1 MANFRPAAKPKPIEI
16 RKFLGINTS
25 VGETEIKLGE
35 AVHMRNFRI
44 TKNYKPQK
52 REGHNK
58 FIDYGNTKMTY
69 GAWAGTIGGKN
80 VLITINDG
88 KVYEYNFTTEVNTQI
103 GTITD
108 KECSIM
114 YFNGI
119 LYFMNG
125 TDYKQYNGTT
135 YQDVIPYAPIIS
147 IETPPTGGGT
157 AFEEINLLGGSK
169 WQYFVGNGVATA
181 YQLAETGLDATLLTI
196 TVDSVNKVETVDFTV
211 NRTTGVVTFGV
222 APINEADVRIL
233 YHKTNAGFKALI
245 TGHRFMTK
253 FGVSNETNLFIW
265 GNTAEQNVYRV
276 SGVLKPNYFP
286 ANSFYKESDDE
297 FAVTDLVP
305 QYDRLIIYKEDSTR
319 YTYAQSNPLYEAN
332 KGLNPYIFTSYPLN
346 DTVGNE
352 AFGQVQ
358 LIRNNPVSLKS
369 QSVWEWSNTQVKDER
384 NAEVVSDRV
393 KELLDIVD
401 ISTAKTFDYQ
411 SLKELWI
418 NIGSLVYI
426 WNYGNNT
433 WYVYDNVSANWF
445 LEYEGHVYYGS
456 QGAVEIVGRFTKG
469 VVTNN
474 GLNDNGVA
482 INSIIE
488 LGFTDFDSNNLTK
501 NSRRLWITIEPQA
514 RTSIVVNFETD
525 QDSLDETN
533 EQTIEYAFLD
543 FDDVDFDYFPFT
555 TNPNPQGERLKIRA
569 KKYQYIKF
577 IFENNQLNQGLT
589 LLSFLVQAET
599 ANYVK

>member
-25 VGETEIKLGE
+25 VGETEIELGE

-58 FIDYGNTKMTY
+58 FIDYANAKMTY

-88 KVYEYNFTTEVNTQI
+88 KVYEYVFTTEVNTQI

-169 WQYFVGNGVATA
+169 WQYFVGNGIATA
-181 YQLAETGLDATLLTI
+181 YKLAETGLDATLLTI
-196 TVDSVNKVETVDFTV
+196 TVDSVSKTEGPDFSV
-211 NRTTGVVTFGV
+211 NRTTGVVTFVV

-233 YHKTNAGFKALI
+233 YHKANAGFKALI

-305 QYDRLIIYKEDSTR
+305 QYDRLIIYKEDSAR

-426 WNYGNNT
+426 WNYGNDT
-433 WYVYDNVSANWF
+433 WYVFDNISANWF
-445 LEYEGHVYYGS
+445 LEYEGKVYYGS
-456 QGAVEIVGRFTKG
+456 IGSVETFEGF
-469 VVTNN
+469 
-474 GLNDNGVA
+474 NDNGLSVNA
-482 INSIIE
+482 SIE
-488 LGFTDFDSNNLTK
+488 LGFTDFDANNLLK
-501 NSRRLWITIEPQA
+501 NSRRLWITLEPQK
-514 RTSIVVNFETD
+514 RTSLIINYETD
-525 QDSLDETN
+525 QDLLDETN
-533 EQTIEYAFLD
+533 EQEVLYAFLD
-543 FDDVDFDYFPFT
+543 FNDIDFNFFPFT
-555 TNPNPQGERLKIRA
+555 TNPNPQGERIKIRA

-577 IFENNQLNQGLT
+577 IFENNKTNQGVT

>member
-25 VGETEIKLGE
+25 VGETEIELGE

-58 FIDYGNTKMTY
+58 FIDYANAKMTY

-135 YQDVIPYAPIIS
+135 YQDVIPYAPVIS

-169 WQYFVGNGVATA
+169 WQYFVGNGSATD

-211 NRTTGVVTFGV
+211 DRTTGVVTFGV

-233 YHKTNAGFKALI
+233 YHKANAGFKALI

-305 QYDRLIIYKEDSTR
+305 QYDRLIIYKEDSAR
-319 YTYAQSNPLYEAN
+319 YTYAQSNPLYDAN

-393 KELLDIVD
+393 KELLDIVG

-426 WNYGNNT
+426 WNYGNDT
-433 WYVYDNVSANWF
+433 WYVFDNISANWF
-445 LEYEGHVYYGS
+445 LEYEGNVYYGS
-456 QGAVEIVGRFTKG
+456 VGSVETFEGF
-469 VVTNN
+469 
-474 GLNDNGVA
+474 NDNGLSVNA
-482 INSIIE
+482 SIE
-488 LGFTDFDSNNLTK
+488 LGFTDFDANNLLK
-501 NSRRLWITIEPQA
+501 NSRRLWITLEPQK
-514 RTSIVVNFETD
+514 RTSLIINYETD
-525 QDSLDETN
+525 QDLLDDSN
-533 EQTIEYAFLD
+533 EQEIVYAFLD
-543 FDDVDFDYFPFT
+543 FNDVDFNFFPFT
-555 TNPNPQGERLKIRA
+555 TNPNPQGERIKIRA

-577 IFENNQLNQGLT
+577 IFENNKTNQGVT

>member
-1 MANFRPAAKPKPIEI
+1 MASFRPATKPKPIEI

-25 VGETEIKLGE
+25 VGETEIELGE

-58 FIDYGNTKMTY
+58 FIDYANAKMTY
-69 GAWAGTIGGKN
+69 GAWAGSIGGKN

-88 KVYEYNFTTEVNTQI
+88 KVYEYVFTTEVNTQI

-114 YFNGI
+114 YFNGV

-135 YQDVIPYAPIIS
+135 YQDVIPYAPIIT
-147 IETPPTGGGT
+147 IETLPTGAGT
-157 AFEEINLLGGSK
+157 LFEEINLLGGSK

-181 YQLAETGLDATLLTI
+181 FQLAETGLDATLLTI

-233 YHKTNAGFKALI
+233 YHKASVGNKALV

-265 GNTAEQNVYRV
+265 GNVAEQNVYRV

-305 QYDRLIIYKEDSTR
+305 QYDRMIIYKEDSTR
-319 YTYAQSNPLYEAN
+319 YTYAQTNPLYGAN
-332 KGLNPYIFTSYPLN
+332 KGLNPYIFTSFPLN

-418 NIGSLVYI
+418 NIGSLVYV

-433 WYVYDNVSANWF
+433 WYVFDNISANWF
-445 LEYEGHVYYGS
+445 LEYEGKVYYGS
-456 QGAVEIVGRFTKG
+456 VGSVEKFSGF
-469 VVTNN
+469 
-474 GLNDNGVA
+474 NDNGLAVNA
-482 INSIIE
+482 SIE
-488 LGFTDFDSNNLTK
+488 LGFTDFDANNLLK
-501 NSRRLWITIEPQA
+501 NSRRLWITLEPQT
-514 RTSIVVNFETD
+514 RTSVVINYETD
-525 QDSLDETN
+525 QDLLDETN
-533 EQTIEYAFLD
+533 EQEVVYAFLD
-543 FDDVDFDYFPFT
+543 FNDIDFNFFPFT

-577 IFENNQLNQGLT
+577 IFENNKTNQGLT